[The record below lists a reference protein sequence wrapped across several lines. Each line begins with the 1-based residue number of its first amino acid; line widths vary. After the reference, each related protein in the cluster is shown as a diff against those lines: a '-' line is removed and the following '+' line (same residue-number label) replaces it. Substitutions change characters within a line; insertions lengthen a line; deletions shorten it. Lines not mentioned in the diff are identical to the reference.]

1 MSSLRISHQNR
12 GIGASSAGSDTGRS
26 EHADEGASFASALG
40 AAGVVTKN
48 AGALLGGKPGD
59 GGDFSAGP
67 RKRAETPAKPSDPAS
82 IAAVAAGAVVVG
94 TVVAPPTTAQPAA
107 GGESSDVPAIPD
119 SSGIAA
125 ISGGNGIGVTGDSH
139 ETATVSGSN
148 GIAVTAGSHET
159 TVGAHGPGTFDAP
172 AALRA
177 APDAQTDAIRNVAS
191 KIAVLDGQSVALAAP
206 TGAVTGTLVAM
217 SPMPLPPGATGAVT
231 APAES
236 ISPAVAPSGSVTNAP
251 QTLPRQADE
260 MPADAGAVV
269 TAPGVSISHIAAM
282 FQMPAAPGLP
292 AVEATNG
299 TPGLAM
305 SGTPSAVTIG
315 AADASGPA
323 VPLAPA
329 LPAGSGQAAEGA
341 TGIPDMANVVITS
354 WTLPSLGA
362 DQPVTADGGGGLG
375 FTARDR
381 SVPSALAPDSSS
393 VASASANAPTDNA
406 FIPVAS
412 TTAMAPGAASEASSA
427 DTIADQVSGQLA
439 RMVSNGSHEMV
450 MRLHPPELGD
460 LTVRIAVS
468 GRDVAAWFASP
479 QLQVQSAISAAM
491 GQLQTN
497 LSNAGYNFSGAWVG
511 ADTSSARQQ
520 NSSAP
525 PSPAPSAQLGGAV
538 IALPATAAS
547 TRSLSS
553 GLNIYV

>member
-26 EHADEGASFASALG
+26 EHADEGASFAFALG
-40 AAGVVTKN
+40 AAAGVVTKN

-67 RKRAETPAKPSDPAS
+67 RKRDETSAKPSDPAS

-107 GGESSDVPAIPD
+107 GGESSDVAAIPG

-125 ISGGNGIGVTGDSH
+125 ISGGNGIGVTGGSH
-139 ETATVSGSN
+139 ETAVR
-148 GIAVTAGSHET
+148 
-159 TVGAHGPGTFDAP
+159 AHGPGTFDAP
-172 AALRA
+172 AAARA
-177 APDAQTDAIRNVAS
+177 APDAQTGAVQNVAS
-191 KIAVLDGQSVALAAP
+191 KIAVFDSQGIALAAP
-206 TGAVTGTLVAM
+206 TGAVTGTLIAM
-217 SPMPLPPGATGAVT
+217 SPMLLPPGATRAVT
-231 APAES
+231 APTES
-236 ISPAVAPSGSVTNAP
+236 ISPAVAPSGSATNAP
-251 QTLPRQADE
+251 QTPPSQADA
-260 MPADAGAVV
+260 MPADADAVV
-269 TAPGVSISHIAAM
+269 TAPVVSIFHIAATV
-282 FQMPAAPGLP
+282 QMPAALGLP

-299 TPGLAM
+299 IPGIAM
-305 SGTPSAVTIG
+305 SGTPVAATIG

-323 VPLAPA
+323 APLAPVLA
-329 LPAGSGQAAEGA
+329 TGPGQAAEGTTA
-341 TGIPDMANVVITS
+341 TPDMTNVVITS
-354 WTLPSLGA
+354 WSPSLGA
-362 DQPVTADGGGGLG
+362 DQPVIADGGGGLG

-406 FIPVAS
+406 FIPFAS

-427 DTIADQVSGQLA
+427 NTIADQVSGQLA

-479 QLQVQSAISAAM
+479 QPQVQSAISAAM

-525 PSPAPSAQLGGAV
+525 PSRALSAQLGGAV
-538 IALPATAAS
+538 IALPATAAP
-547 TRSLSS
+547 TRSPSS